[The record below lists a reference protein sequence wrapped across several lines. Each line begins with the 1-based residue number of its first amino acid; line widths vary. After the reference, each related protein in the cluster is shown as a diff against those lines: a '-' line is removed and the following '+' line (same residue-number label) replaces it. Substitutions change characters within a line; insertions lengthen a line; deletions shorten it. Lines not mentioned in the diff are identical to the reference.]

1 LVCPGGVRP
10 AGLVDSGDPELLLA
24 PAVSEAVARSVALP
38 DGAGAEPADGEGCG
52 RLDGDGL
59 VVL

>member
-1 LVCPGGVRP
+1 LVG
-10 AGLVDSGDPELLLA
+10 SGDPEVLLA
-24 PAVSEAVARSVALP
+24 AAVSEAVARGVALP
-38 DGAGAEPADGEGCG
+38 DGAGTEPADGEGSG

>member
-1 LVCPGGVRP
+1 LVG
-10 AGLVDSGDPELLLA
+10 GDPELLVA
-24 PAVSEAVARSVALP
+24 AAVSEAVVWAVALP
-38 DGAGAEPADGEGCG
+38 DGAGAEPAVGEGGG

>member
-1 LVCPGGVRP
+1 MVCPGGVRP
-10 AGLVDSGDPELLLA
+10 AGLVGSGDPELLLA
-24 PAVSEAVARSVALP
+24 AAVSEAVARGVALP
-38 DGAGAEPADGEGCG
+38 DGAGAEPADGEGGG